1 MEPADIP
8 LVRIVPANEASWDD
22 LQTVLGSADYPHYCQ
37 CQRQI
42 WGDRVWWYMPFE
54 ERSGHLR
61 EQTASGNPS
70 AQETS
75 GIIAYLEG
83 EPVGWCAVRPRTV
96 YARLRNSPVPWAGR
110 DEDREDDSVWSV
122 VCFAVRKGY
131 RGLGLTYALARGAA
145 VHARSRGARAIE
157 GYPMITSPD
166 KEITWGELNVGPL
179 GAFLDAGFREVT
191 HPSKR
196 RMVVR
201 IDF

>member
-22 LQTVLGSADYPHYCQ
+22 LQAVLGSADYPHYCQ

-42 WGDRVWWYMPFE
+42 WGDGVWWYMPLE
-54 ERSGHLR
+54 ERAGHLR
-61 EQTASGNPS
+61 EQTASGNPI
-70 AQETS
+70 APETS
-75 GIIAYLEG
+75 GIVAYLEG
-83 EPVGWCAVRPRTV
+83 EPVGWCAVRPRTA
-96 YARLRNSPVPWAGR
+96 YARLLNSRVPWAGR
-110 DEDREDDSVWSV
+110 DEDREDDTVWAV

-131 RGLGLTYALARGAA
+131 RGLGLTYALARGA
-145 VHARSRGARAIE
+145 VEHARSRGARAIE